1 MEAARHHHGDGDA
14 PEAVTDAP
22 AVPFN
27 TYLQRMLRDVENVRY
42 LCDVLER
49 AAGEL
54 SPADAR
60 ALDARL
66 ASARAFMRA
75 LAAMPSLVTL
85 LTPEEAEAAH
95 AAAQRG
101 ER

>member
-1 MEAARHHHGDGDA
+1 MEAARHHHGDRDGA
-14 PEAVTDAP
+14 QAATDAP

-27 TYLQRMLRDVENVRY
+27 AYLQRMLRDVENVGY

-66 ASARAFMRA
+66 ASARAFMRS
-75 LAAMPSLVTL
+75 LAAMPNMVTL
-85 LTPEEAEAAH
+85 LSPDEAKAAQR
-95 AAAQRG
+95 AAQRG